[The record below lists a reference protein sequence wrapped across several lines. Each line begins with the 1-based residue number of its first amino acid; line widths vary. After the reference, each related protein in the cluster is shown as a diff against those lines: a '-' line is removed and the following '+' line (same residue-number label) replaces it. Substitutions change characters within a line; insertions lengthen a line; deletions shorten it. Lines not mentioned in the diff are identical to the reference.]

1 MKGDKILLNK
11 TYNPKSMLFKVI
23 PYKSY
28 IPPIEQ
34 KMQMKFISTF
44 DINNNEM
51 MPDTFDDY
59 LLKMNNSLNNEDFH
73 FNSIINENYEEENQ
87 SLKLVNFPFFQKNI
101 EVFYNGKEKTKE
113 KLKAGR
119 KKKNSFEIGN
129 HNKYTSDNIIRKCKT
144 VIINVLGNFINK
156 KIKDF
161 YKKSFENSFK
171 PKKLMK
177 MNQSQI
183 IKSSVKYNQSFL
195 YKTLKEIFSQNL
207 SSRCSKFKIEHNK
220 NLINELLNEK
230 DKIKQIFFN
239 DLLNLTFLDCIN
251 HFRGSK
257 NIYCLEGLPNYNE
270 IAENLNGDEDYKE
283 SFKCY
288 IDNFEIIIKNKKSR
302 KSNKSTNIK

>member
-144 VIINVLGNFINK
+144 VLINVLFNFINK
-156 KIKDF
+156 KIKDI

-171 PKKLMK
+171 PKK
-177 MNQSQI
+177 
-183 IKSSVKYNQSFL
+183 
-195 YKTLKEIFSQNL
+195 
-207 SSRCSKFKIEHNK
+207 
-220 NLINELLNEK
+220 
-230 DKIKQIFFN
+230 
-239 DLLNLTFLDCIN
+239 
-251 HFRGSK
+251 
-257 NIYCLEGLPNYNE
+257 
-270 IAENLNGDEDYKE
+270 
-283 SFKCY
+283 
-288 IDNFEIIIKNKKSR
+288 
-302 KSNKSTNIK
+302 